1 MMKVKFY
8 LDSNK
13 AVKAK
18 QRAIWCYVREYDQT
32 LALNTGERINPDLWD
47 RETQRASLRKTKDK
61 ILKGSLKSINQY
73 LNGFENKVYDI
84 ARTIRNKEFNAGF
97 SVISDELKKQFN
109 KRDTSFFA
117 VYDEFLISKRLN
129 ITRSSMQKYDRLRAL
144 LQEYEKLTREKLRFD
159 KITPLFFEKFYS
171 YLINEKQLLNNTAHK
186 NIQFFKS
193 FMIWANTNNFTDNT
207 SYRTFKTKS
216 EQNEVIYL
224 TENELMHLYNMIIDN
239 ERLERV
245 RDLFVFQCFTG
256 VRFSDIE
263 NLSWDDIKN
272 STWNLRTQK
281 TKDIIQIPLSGYALS
296 ILAKY
301 GDWEKPLPVISNQ
314 KMNKYLKELCKKAE
328 INDKV
333 KIVQYRGSE
342 RIENTYK
349 KYEVIG
355 SHTARRTFISL
366 SLQKGMKPDVIM
378 AITGHKTYRMMQK
391 YLKIAD
397 ETKRDEMDK
406 VWGSSLRQIK

>member
-1 MMKVKFY
+1 MKVKFY

-13 AVKAK
+13 AVRAK
-18 QRAIWCYVREYDQT
+18 QRAIWCYVREYNQT
-32 LALNTGERINPDLWD
+32 LALNTGERISSDLWD
-47 RETQRASLRKTKDK
+47 RETQRANLRRTKDK
-61 ILKGSLKSINQY
+61 ILKGSLKSINQF
-73 LNGFENKVYDI
+73 LNSYENKVEEI
-84 ARTIRNKEFNAGF
+84 VRTIRIKEFNAGF

-117 VYDEFLISKRLN
+117 VYDEFLNSRRLKV
-129 ITRSSMQKYDRLRAL
+129 TRSSMQKYDRLRAL

-159 KITPLFFEKFYS
+159 KITPLFFEKIYS

-207 SYRTFKTKS
+207 SYRTFKSKS

-224 TENELMHLYNMIIDN
+224 TEDELMHLYDMKVDN

-301 GDWEKPLPVISNQ
+301 NHWEKPLPVISNQ
-314 KMNKYLKELCKKAE
+314 KMNKYLKELCKKAK
-328 INDKV
+328 INDRV

-406 VWGSSLRQIK
+406 VWGSSLRIVN

>member
-1 MMKVKFY
+1 
-8 LDSNK
+8 
-13 AVKAK
+13 
-18 QRAIWCYVREYDQT
+18 
-32 LALNTGERINPDLWD
+32 
-47 RETQRASLRKTKDK
+47 
-61 ILKGSLKSINQY
+61 
-73 LNGFENKVYDI
+73 
-84 ARTIRNKEFNAGF
+84 
-97 SVISDELKKQFN
+97 
-109 KRDTSFFA
+109 
-117 VYDEFLISKRLN
+117 
-129 ITRSSMQKYDRLRAL
+129 
-144 LQEYEKLTREKLRFD
+144 
-159 KITPLFFEKFYS
+159 
-171 YLINEKQLLNNTAHK
+171 
-186 NIQFFKS
+186 
-193 FMIWANTNNFTDNT
+193 
-207 SYRTFKTKS
+207 
-216 EQNEVIYL
+216 
-224 TENELMHLYNMIIDN
+224 MHLYNMKVDN

-314 KMNKYLKELCKKAE
+314 KMNKYVKELCKKAE

-378 AITGHKTYRMMQK
+378 AITGHKTYKMMQK
-391 YLKIAD
+391 YINIAD
-397 ETKRDEMDK
+397 KTKRDEMDK
-406 VWGSSLRQIK
+406 VWGNSLRVVG

>member
-1 MMKVKFY
+1 MKVKFY

-13 AVKAK
+13 SVKSK
-18 QRAIWCYVREYDQT
+18 NKTIWCYIREYNET
-32 LALNTGERINPDLWD
+32 LALNTGERINPELWD
-47 RETQRASLRKTKDK
+47 KNNQRANLRKTKDK

-73 LNGFENKVYDI
+73 LNSYENKVCEI
-84 ARTIRNKEFNAGF
+84 VRSIRTKEFNAGF
-97 SVISDELKKQFN
+97 GLIADELRKQFN

-117 VYDEFLISKRLN
+117 VYDEFLKSKRLKV
-129 ITRSSMQKYDRLRAL
+129 TRSSMQKYDRLRAIL
-144 LQEYEKLTREKLRFD
+144 LEYEKSTREKLRFD

-186 NIQFFKS
+186 VVQFFKG

-207 SYRTFKTKS
+207 SYRTFKSKS
-216 EQNEVIYL
+216 EQNDVIYL
-224 TENELMHLYNMIIDN
+224 TENELMHLYNMKIDN

-245 RDLFVFQCFTG
+245 RDLFTFQCFTG

-263 NLSWDDIKN
+263 NISWDDIKN

-314 KMNKYLKELCKKAE
+314 KMNKYLKELCKKAK
-328 INDKV
+328 INDTV

-406 VWGSSLRQIK
+406 VWGSSLRVVN

>member
-1 MMKVKFY
+1 MKVKFY

-32 LALNTGERINPDLWD
+32 LALNTGQRISPDLWD
-47 RETQRASLRKTKDK
+47 KETQRANLRKTKDK

-73 LNGFENKVYDI
+73 LISFENKVDDI
-84 ARTIRNKEFNAGF
+84 ERTIRKKEFNAGF

-117 VYDEFLISKRLN
+117 VYDEFLISKRLKV
-129 ITRSSMQKYDRLRAL
+129 TKSSMQKYDRLRSL
-144 LQEYEKLTREKLRFD
+144 LLEYEKLTREKLRFD

-207 SYRTFKTKS
+207 SYRTFKSKS

-224 TENELMHLYNMIIDN
+224 TEDELMHLYNMKVDN

-245 RDLFVFQCFTG
+245 RDVFVFQCFTG

-272 STWNLRTQK
+272 NTWNLRTQK

-314 KMNKYLKELCKKAE
+314 KMNKYLKELCKNAK
-328 INDKV
+328 INDSV

-342 RIENTYK
+342 RIEKTYK

-406 VWGSSLRQIK
+406 VWGSSLRIVN

>member
-1 MMKVKFY
+1 MKVRFY

-13 AVKAK
+13 SVKAK
-18 QRAIWCYVREYDQT
+18 EKTIWCYIREYNET
-32 LALNTGERINPDLWD
+32 LALNTGERINPELWD
-47 RETQRASLRKTKDK
+47 KNNQRANLRKTKDK
-61 ILKGSLKSINQY
+61 ILKGSLKNINQF
-73 LNGFENKVYDI
+73 LNSYENKVYDI
-84 ARTIRNKEFNAGF
+84 TRNLRIKEFNAGF
-97 SVISDELKKQFN
+97 GLIADELRKQFN

-117 VYDEFLISKRLN
+117 VYDEFLKSKRLKV
-129 ITRSSMQKYDRLRAL
+129 TRSSMQKYDRLLAL
-144 LQEYEKLTREKLRFD
+144 LLEYEKLTREKLRFD

-186 NIQFFKS
+186 VVQFFKS

-207 SYRTFKTKS
+207 SYRTFKSKS
-216 EQNEVIYL
+216 EQNEVIFL
-224 TENELMHLYNMIIDN
+224 TEDELMGLYNMELDS
-239 ERLERV
+239 ERLSRV

-263 NLSWDDIKN
+263 NLSWDDIKD
-272 STWNLRTQK
+272 STWNVRIQK
-281 TKDIIQIPLSGYALS
+281 TKDIIQIPLSNYALS

-301 GDWEKPLPVISNQ
+301 RDWEKPLPVISNQ
-314 KMNKYLKELCKKAE
+314 KMNKYVKELCKKAK
-328 INDKV
+328 INDTV

-349 KYEVIG
+349 KFEVIG

-397 ETKRDEMDK
+397 DTKREEMDK
-406 VWGSSLRQIK
+406 VWGSALKAI

>member
-1 MMKVKFY
+1 MKVKFY

-18 QRAIWCYVREYDQT
+18 ERAIWCYIREYDQT
-32 LALNTGERINPDLWD
+32 LAINTGERISPDLWD
-47 RETQRASLRKTKDK
+47 RETQRANLRKTKDK
-61 ILKGSLKSINQY
+61 IRKGSLKSINQY
-73 LNGFENKVYDI
+73 LNSFENKVYEVTRSI
-84 ARTIRNKEFNAGF
+84 RTKEFNAGF
-97 SVISDELKKQFN
+97 GVIADELKKQFN

-129 ITRSSMQKYDRLRAL
+129 VTRASIQKYERLQKL
-144 LQEYEKLTREKLRFD
+144 LLEYEKYNRNKLSFD

-171 YLINEKQLLNNTAHK
+171 FLVYKKQLLNNTAHK
-186 NIQFFKS
+186 NVQFFKS

-207 SYRTFKTKS
+207 NHRTFKSKS

-224 TENELMHLYNMIIDN
+224 TEEELMHLYNMKVDN

-314 KMNKYLKELCKKAE
+314 KMNKYLKELCKKAK
-328 INDKV
+328 INDTI

-378 AITGHKTYRMMQK
+378 AITGHKTYKMMQK
-391 YLKIAD
+391 YINIAD
-397 ETKRDEMDK
+397 KTKRDEMDK
-406 VWGSSLRQIK
+406 VWGNSLRVVG